1 MVESEWLLLGAGA
14 LGGAL
19 IATVIASWRAG
30 RVIAEYQT
38 RLHLSELARHA
49 VQERSDQARLQ
60 IGQLT
65 KALADAN
72 RLAARNA
79 SHPVPAPM
87 AAPAPAVPLAQDE
100 EVLLTRRGPPQAF
113 PDTQVL

>member
-14 LGGAL
+14 LGGVL

-30 RVIAEYQT
+30 RVIAELRT

-72 RLAARNA
+72 RLLARNA
-79 SHPVPAPM
+79 SATAPAPAPVPP
-87 AAPAPAVPLAQDE
+87 PAVPLAQDE
-100 EVLLTRRGPPQAF
+100 EVLLTRRGPPQVF